1 VSPCPE
7 VTNEVSPDA
16 ARARALEAAKR
27 SGDVIDLV
35 AWAYSVHFSAQRK
48 QLYGMRWVPS
58 LDRWVITRH
67 KLDTKRLADQND

>member
-1 VSPCPE
+1 

-35 AWAYSVHFSAQRK
+35 AWAYSRPLLS
-48 QLYGMRWVPS
+48 S
-58 LDRWVITRH
+58 T
-67 KLDTKRLADQND
+67 